1 MKITLEIEKSDSGL
15 WFITS
20 PELKG
25 FLIAEKTL
33 DMALHGVVPAGREM
47 WQAMED
53 IRNDG
58 KMTPAGAEQQ
68 AAYTAFFGR

>member
-1 MKITLEIEKSDSGL
+1 
-15 WFITS
+15 
-20 PELKG
+20 
-25 FLIAEKTL
+25 
-33 DMALHGVVPAGREM
+33 VVPAGREM